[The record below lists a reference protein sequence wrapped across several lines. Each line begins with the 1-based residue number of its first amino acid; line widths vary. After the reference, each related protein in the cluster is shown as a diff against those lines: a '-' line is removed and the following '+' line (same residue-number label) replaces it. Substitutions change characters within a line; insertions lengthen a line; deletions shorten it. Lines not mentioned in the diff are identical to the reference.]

1 MPNHVGEMP
10 DGTAVHALTLQG
22 GGLTARLLTLG
33 AVVQDL
39 RLDGVNHPLVLGSPD
54 PLAYLGPMAH
64 VGAVVGRFA
73 NRIAQA
79 RFDLDGAQ
87 FELDANW
94 RGHCL
99 HGGAAGAS
107 LRLWRIIDHD
117 EGRATLGLDLPD
129 GDMGFPG
136 NLAVRLTLSLGPGPV
151 LGFDIQATTDRATP
165 CSFAHHG
172 YFRLDDGPDLSHH
185 RLRLNAPEWLEVDAD
200 LIPTGRI
207 LPATGALDFHSPRSL
222 RGVALD
228 HAFCLQG
235 APALRPVAWLE
246 SDSGLSMTMETT
258 APGLQLY
265 TARHFPASGLPG
277 HAGRLYGPQSGLAL
291 EAQEWPDA
299 PNHPHF
305 PPAILRPGTTWRQ
318 TTRYTFRPA
327 PKGPS

>member
-1 MPNHVGEMP
+1 MPEPVGEMP
-10 DGTAVHALTLQG
+10 DGTALHALTLKG
-22 GGLTARLLTLG
+22 GGLCARVLTLG

-39 RLDGVNHPLVLGSPD
+39 RLEGVDHPLVLGSPD

-64 VGAVVGRFA
+64 MGAVVGRFA
-73 NRIAQA
+73 NRIARA
-79 RFDLDGAQ
+79 RFDLDGESQ
-87 FELDANW
+87 RLDANW

-99 HGGAAGAS
+99 HGGAQGAS
-107 LRLWRIIDHD
+107 LRVWRIIDHD
-117 EGRATLGLDLPD
+117 EGRATLGLDLSD

-136 NLAVRLTLSLGPGPV
+136 NLAVRLTVTLGAG
-151 LGFDIQATTDRATP
+151 LCFDMVATTDRATP

-185 RLRLNAPEWLEVDAD
+185 RLRLNAPDWLEVDTD

-207 LPATGALDFHSPRSL
+207 LPATGTLDFTTARSL

-228 HAFCLQG
+228 HAFCPP
-235 APALRPVAWLE
+235 ASPALRPVAWLE

-265 TARHFPASGLPG
+265 TGGHFPAAGLPG
-277 HAGRLYGPQSGLAL
+277 LNGRIYGPGAGLAL

-305 PPAILRPGTTWRQ
+305 PPAILRPGTEWRQ
-318 TTRYTFRPA
+318 TTRYTFRHA

>member
-1 MPNHVGEMP
+1 MPDHLGEMP
-10 DGTAVHALTLQG
+10 DGKAIHALTLTG

-39 RLDGVNHPLVLGSPD
+39 RLKGVDHPLVLGSPD
-54 PLAYLGPMAH
+54 PMAYLGPMAH

-73 NRIAQA
+73 NRIARA
-79 RFDLDGAQ
+79 RFDLDGAS
-87 FELDANW
+87 FRLDANW

-107 LRLWRIIDHD
+107 LRLWQIVDH
-117 EGRATLGLDLPD
+117 GRDHATLALHLPD

-136 NLAVRLTLSLGPGPV
+136 ALDLRLSVTLGAGLC
-151 LGFDIQATTDRATP
+151 FDMAATSDRATP

-172 YFRLDDGPDLSHH
+172 YLRLDDGPDLSHH
-185 RLRLNAPEWLEVDAD
+185 RLRLNAPDWLEVDAD

-207 LPATGALDFHSPRSL
+207 LPATGALDFREPRSL

-228 HAFCLQG
+228 HAFGLPQG
-235 APALRPVAWLE
+235 PGLRPVAWLE

-265 TARHFPASGLPG
+265 TAQHFPASGLPG
-277 HAGRLYGPQSGLAL
+277 HAGRRYGPQAGLAL

-305 PPAILRPGTTWRQ
+305 PPAILRPGATWRQ
-318 TTRYTFRPA
+318 TTRFTFSPA